1 MIPYSLLY
9 PITNTRRSAV
19 RLDGLWRFQFDPESK
34 GMGEK
39 WQEHGLPDSISMAV
53 PGSFSEVFTE
63 TEKRDYCGDFWY
75 ETEFYL
81 PSDHA
86 GKKQYIRFGSV
97 TNRCRVYCNGVL
109 VAEHEGGFLP
119 VVADVTDVAAAD
131 GPNRLV
137 VWVNNELNE
146 TSMPCGAVKTT
157 RTGRKINAPYFDFFN
172 FGGIHRSVWLVQ
184 TNLEAIQDYT
194 VDYELDGEDALVHY
208 QVVTNGETTVS
219 VALRD
224 AKGQIVAQA
233 EGKEGTLK
241 VEKAHLWKVRNAY
254 LYTFTATVGTV
265 DEYSAKIGIRTVEIK
280 DNQFWI
286 SGEKV
291 YLKGFGKHEDCDML
305 GKGFNYAVAKRDY
318 ECLKWIHA
326 N

>member
-1 MIPYSLLY
+1 
-9 PITNTRRSAV
+9 
-19 RLDGLWRFQFDPESK
+19 
-34 GMGEK
+34 
-39 WQEHGLPDSISMAV
+39 MAV

-157 RTGRKINAPYFDFFN
+157 RPGRKINAPYFDFFN
-172 FGGIHRSVWLVQ
+172 FLVEFTEVCGWCRQTRKRSRIIPWI
-184 TNLEAIQDYT
+184 T
-194 VDYELDGEDALVHY
+194 
-208 QVVTNGETTVS
+208 S
-219 VALRD
+219 
-224 AKGQIVAQA
+224 
-233 EGKEGTLK
+233 
-241 VEKAHLWKVRNAY
+241 WMVRMHW
-254 LYTFTATVGTV
+254 F
-265 DEYSAKIGIRTVEIK
+265 IIR
-280 DNQFWI
+280 
-286 SGEKV
+286 
-291 YLKGFGKHEDCDML
+291 L
-305 GKGFNYAVAKRDY
+305 
-318 ECLKWIHA
+318 
-326 N
+326 